1 MTEQRKSSPLPS
13 TLPDWISDH
22 LARYQATDG
31 ADGYLWDASLGG
43 GEGMIPTL
51 LLTTIGIIAAC
62 SPNTGN
68 TPNAANA
75 GNAPS
80 QALAQVA
87 PWVLL
92 RVAQSVCSLA

>member
-1 MTEQRKSSPLPS
+1 MFVRVFK
-13 TLPDWISDH
+13 
-22 LARYQATDG
+22 AV
-31 ADGYLWDASLGG
+31 
-43 GEGMIPTL
+43 L

-87 PWVLL
+87 PTATPIPTAPAVAKPTYLVQRGDVQNILDFTDVGSHATNWRSHL
-92 RVAQSVCSLA
+92 RLREPCGV